1 MTERVTDCVTSDV
14 MEKVFKGGL
23 WLEKKTKI
31 SGTVAAK
38 TRTMEIVELE

>member
-1 MTERVTDCVTSDV
+1 
-14 MEKVFKGGL
+14 MEELFEEGL

-31 SGTVAAK
+31 FGRVAAK